1 MLVFGP
7 RSHPVSPCPPIPCRP
22 VNGRIKLLMQLKGTE
37 SDGCNRSTWFTT
49 IAMTLNVSLKVSQP
63 NASDQGSSREA
74 KLAYIFNC
82 WFLCINMN
90 SLFFVQKYVV
100 SKINQFFFFFNERKI
115 NQLWPILKQSFDLIL
130 KMSKGR
136 WRRR

>member
-115 NQLWPILKQSFDLIL
+115 NQFWPILKQSFDLIL
-130 KMSKGR
+130 MMTKGR
-136 WRRR
+136 WWRR

>member
-1 MLVFGP
+1 MTGQQEVGLLRLTGQKLHLQLLTETSKPMLVFGP

-82 WFLCINMN
+82 
-90 SLFFVQKYVV
+90 
-100 SKINQFFFFFNERKI
+100 
-115 NQLWPILKQSFDLIL
+115 
-130 KMSKGR
+130 
-136 WRRR
+136 